1 MRAGDEPSGAI
12 LAGRARTGHEEPDAV
27 VAADLVRGH
36 GGVVDMADDIVPV
49 EGLCAGPGPNFEDGG
64 IVQLG
69 VAGTLLLFV
78 TELEVRES
86 SRSATFLGSWLSS
99 LITNDEREYGLP
111 NVETDESIDLPTS
124 AVCW

>member
-1 MRAGDEPSGAI
+1 MT
-12 LAGRARTGHEEPDAV
+12 GRARTGHEEPDAV

-49 EGLCAGPGPNFEDGG
+49 EGLCAGPRPNFEDRG

-69 VAGTLLLFV
+69 VARALLLFV
-78 TELEVRES
+78 AELEVRES
-86 SRSATFLGSWLSS
+86 SRLAACLGSWLSS
-99 LITNDEREYGLP
+99 LITDDERGLLP
-111 NVETDESIDLPTS
+111 NVETDGSIDLPTS